1 MEIRLLVIRT
11 ADIDRLS
18 NFYSLLGLKF
28 EYHKHEKSPY
38 HYSAAIGS
46 AVLEIY
52 PLSKGQA
59 EADKELRLGFSVES
73 FENTIQ
79 ILKDNQTVFL
89 SEAMQTD
96 YGFMAIIKDP
106 DGRKIELYDSAK
118 KI

>member
-11 ADIDRLS
+11 TDIDRLAS
-18 NFYSLLGLKF
+18 FYGLFGLEF

-38 HYSAAIGS
+38 HYSATIGS
-46 AVLEIY
+46 TVLEIY
-52 PLSKGQA
+52 PLANGQA
-59 EADKELRLGFSVES
+59 EADKELRLGFSVEN

-96 YGFMAIIKDP
+96 YGLMAIIKDP
-106 DGRKIELYDSAK
+106 DGRKIELYDNAE

>member
-1 MEIRLLVIRT
+1 MEIRILVIRT
-11 ADIDRLS
+11 TDINRLA

-38 HYSAAIGS
+38 HYSATIGS
-46 AVLEIY
+46 TVLEIY
-52 PLSKGQA
+52 PLAKGQS
-59 EADKELRLGFSVES
+59 EADKELRLGFSVKN

-79 ILKDNQTVFL
+79 LLKDNQAIFL

-96 YGFMAIIKDP
+96 YGLMAIIKDP
-106 DGRKIELYDSAK
+106 DGRKIELYDNAE